1 MMLKFRSVSVTA
13 AMMLLSLPATMAGTP
28 NADNYP
34 ALDEVPPANAS
45 WSANILQ
52 NIPNIPINHGGLP
65 NPDWTKDVTTC
76 PDAHQWGLT
85 YDDGPGPYTAD
96 LLSVLASHNQLATF
110 FIVGSRVVENPS
122 ALLQTYQAG
131 HQIGIH
137 TWSHPNSTA
146 VSNEQY
152 VAEIVYTAQIIK
164 EVIGVTPR
172 FFRPPYGDI
181 DDRIR
186 AILLNLGLTIVEWN
200 VDSQDADGAL
210 DVAQQFQTKA
220 NAGSDPVISLEHDL
234 FATSEPQAGAAL
246 DAILAGSGKY
256 TPMPLDKCLGYAAY
270 DEGFWDRVAGK
281 GLPPVNPN
289 PVSPSPVPSHSSTPT
304 TSTATRT
311 ASVMTTLKSSA
322 PPMASSSPPSGS
334 SISGGNSISST
345 VSGIMGVLSVLFAML
360 AI

>member
-1 MMLKFRSVSVTA
+1 MTMDLAHILPICLLKTP
-13 AMMLLSLPATMAGTP
+13 LLFSKHIKQ
-28 NADNYP
+28 
-34 ALDEVPPANAS
+34 V
-45 WSANILQ
+45 IR
-52 NIPNIPINHGGLP
+52 
-65 NPDWTKDVTTC
+65 
-76 PDAHQWGLT
+76 
-85 YDDGPGPYTAD
+85 
-96 LLSVLASHNQLATF
+96 LASIPGRIQ
-110 FIVGSRVVENPS
+110 
-122 ALLQTYQAG
+122 
-131 HQIGIH
+131 
-137 TWSHPNSTA
+137 NSTT

-152 VAEIVYTAQIIK
+152 VAEIVYTARIIK

-186 AILLNLGLTIVEWN
+186 AILLNLGLIIVEWN

-289 PVSPSPVPSHSSTPT
+289 PVSP
-304 TSTATRT
+304 
-311 ASVMTTLKSSA
+311 TLFPA
-322 PPMASSSPPSGS
+322 
-334 SISGGNSISST
+334 IVLLQLQHCNSDS
-345 VSGIMGVLSVLFAML
+345 LSYDHIEV
-360 AI
+360 

>member
-110 FIVGSRVVENPS
+110 FIVGSRVVENP
-122 ALLQTYQAG
+122 LLFSKHIKQVIRLVSQSSGNARYSYLHISYTLWG
-131 HQIGIH
+131 RCIH

-152 VAEIVYTAQIIK
+152 VAGIVYTAQIIK

-186 AILLNLGLTIVEWN
+186 AILLNLGLIIVEWN

-256 TPMPLDKCLGYAAY
+256 TRCHWINVLAT
-270 DEGFWDRVAGK
+270 
-281 GLPPVNPN
+281 LP
-289 PVSPSPVPSHSSTPT
+289 T
-304 TSTATRT
+304 
-311 ASVMTTLKSSA
+311 MK
-322 PPMASSSPPSGS
+322 
-334 SISGGNSISST
+334 
-345 VSGIMGVLSVLFAML
+345 VSGIVLLEKVFPLSTLTLFPAIVLLQLQAL
-360 AI
+360 QLGQPQL

>member
-270 DEGFWDRVAGK
+270 DEGFLG
-281 GLPPVNPN
+281 
-289 PVSPSPVPSHSSTPT
+289 SPVPSHSSTPT